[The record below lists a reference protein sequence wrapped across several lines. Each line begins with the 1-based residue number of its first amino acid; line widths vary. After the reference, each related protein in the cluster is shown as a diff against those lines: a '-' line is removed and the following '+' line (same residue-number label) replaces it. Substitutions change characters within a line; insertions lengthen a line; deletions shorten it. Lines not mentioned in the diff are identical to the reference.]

1 MKWRRNLE
9 LEVNKQRLAEKESVW
24 RRNSESKNNRTWK
37 EEWRGKR
44 NNKGKN
50 ERSKERN
57 IKWKKKKTKNKW
69 VRRIKGRRMKEGRK
83 EK

>member
-37 EEWRGKR
+37 EEWGE
-44 NNKGKN
+44 KGII
-50 ERSKERN
+50 KE
-57 IKWKKKKTKNKW
+57 K
-69 VRRIKGRRMKEGRK
+69 MKEVRK
-83 EK
+83 ET